1 MTYEL
6 IRIKQYWIEVWQDG
20 KMIGYLS
27 RGGGYRWFIMID
39 GDAKMLLT
47 SYQNLALAKEALA
60 VHMKRR
66 SKKRKR

>member
-1 MTYEL
+1 
-6 IRIKQYWIEVWQDG
+6 
-20 KMIGYLS
+20 MIGYLS